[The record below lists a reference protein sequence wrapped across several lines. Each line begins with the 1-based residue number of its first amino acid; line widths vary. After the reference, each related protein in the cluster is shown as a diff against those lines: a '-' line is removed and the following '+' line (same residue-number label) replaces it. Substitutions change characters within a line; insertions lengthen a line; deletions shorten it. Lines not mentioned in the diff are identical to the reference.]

1 MLHGNWPSSIA
12 QGDHQPLFKTM
23 TRSTNLSCCQL
34 HRIAHMISSSIVN
47 QFEVSTRGIL
57 DSYLKYLFLV
67 LCTGRG
73 EHRWALFDPLDIL
86 FPFLDALSLS
96 SMFASNGQHQ

>member
-1 MLHGNWPSSIA
+1 MNWQNRRVAVTNEKDKREVTNLLNGAISYMPQYSSIA

-67 LCTGRG
+67 LCT
-73 EHRWALFDPLDIL
+73 PLGSI
-86 FPFLDALSLS
+86 
-96 SMFASNGQHQ
+96 